1 MIFVTI
7 SLLAGVGLG
16 FLLKKRKSFLTV
28 VERASIWII
37 CAMLFF
43 LGVSLGMNE
52 KVIANITKLGINALL
67 ISVGGIAGS
76 ICLSIPLY
84 RYLSRQETKGKF

>member
-1 MIFVTI
+1 MIYVTI

-16 FLLKKRKSFLTV
+16 FLLKRRKTFLTMTDKLTPG
-28 VERASIWII
+28 II
-37 CAMLFF
+37 FAMLFF

-52 KVIANITKLGINALL
+52 KVMANISKLGFYALL
-67 ISVGGIAGS
+67 ISIGGTAGS

-84 RYLSRQETKGKF
+84 RYLSRSEGKRVL

>member
-1 MIFVTI
+1 MIVVTI

-16 FLLKKRKSFLTV
+16 FLLKRRKSFLTA
-28 VERASIWII
+28 VETVTPWII

-52 KVIANITKLGINALL
+52 KVMANIAKLGINALL

-84 RYLSRQETKGKF
+84 RYISRQETKGKF